1 VVVAVTPT
9 IYFIT
14 FACRK
19 EYEKMKLEKPI
30 KYVRVNAYTW
40 IGTQI
45 NVPDDQVRK
54 KFYENLKLS
63 PYYNPKKFFTIK

>member
-1 VVVAVTPT
+1 
-9 IYFIT
+9 
-14 FACRK
+14 
-19 EYEKMKLEKPI
+19 MKLEKPI

-54 KFYENLKLS
+54 KFYENQKLS

>member
-1 VVVAVTPT
+1 LVSAK
-9 IYFIT
+9 YKK
-14 FACRK
+14 R
-19 EYEKMKLEKPI
+19 MNLEKPI

-45 NVPDDQVRK
+45 NEPDDQVRK
-54 KFYENLKLS
+54 RFYENQKLS